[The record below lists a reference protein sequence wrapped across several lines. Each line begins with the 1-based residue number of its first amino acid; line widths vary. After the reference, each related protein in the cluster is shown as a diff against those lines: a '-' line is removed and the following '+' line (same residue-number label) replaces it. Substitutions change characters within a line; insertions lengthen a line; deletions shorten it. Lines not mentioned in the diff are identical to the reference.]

1 MVAAVRSIST
11 MVARLHGGD
20 EALLPLLD
28 QMTSGGLATVE
39 RVEVRRYGP
48 RQRPAP

>member
-1 MVAAVRSIST
+1 

-28 QMTSGGLATVE
+28 RMTSGGRATVE
-39 RVEVRRYGP
+39 RVEVRYGP
-48 RQRPAP
+48 RQRSAP